1 MMAHYLKIWR
11 LIVLTM
17 LVFSTM
23 PAQAELVVIVN
34 AGVKVEKLSRD
45 DVINIFMGRYRKL
58 SDGSSVQ
65 PLDIKGDPLERQSF
79 YKKLLDKN
87 LAEINA
93 YWARLIFSGRTT
105 PPVVLDTPHEVLE
118 RVAHDASTI
127 GYVERSSLNTQ
138 VKVVYSLPE

>member
-1 MMAHYLKIWR
+1 MNNYLKMWC
-11 LIVLTM
+11 LIALSI
-17 LVFSTM
+17 LVFAAT

-65 PLDIKGDPLERQSF
+65 PLDIKGDPPERQNF
-79 YKKLLDKN
+79 YRKLLDKN

-105 PPVVLDTPHEVLE
+105 PPAVLDTPREVLE
-118 RVAHDASTI
+118 RVAHDPSAI
-127 GYVERSSLNTQ
+127 GYIERSSLNTQ